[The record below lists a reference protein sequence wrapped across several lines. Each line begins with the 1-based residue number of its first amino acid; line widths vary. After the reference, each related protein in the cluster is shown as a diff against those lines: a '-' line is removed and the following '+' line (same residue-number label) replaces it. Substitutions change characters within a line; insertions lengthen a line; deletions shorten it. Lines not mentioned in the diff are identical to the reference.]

1 MIETTTTIIIIIII
15 ISQQANVAVFLK
27 MWATGRQVLVQEAGT
42 KSVTQYTEH
51 REVSFARFTT
61 TSVERWYRV
70 PSNVPT
76 AVTVQ
81 GFLDALQPMQ
91 LKLCH

>member
-1 MIETTTTIIIIIII
+1 
-15 ISQQANVAVFLK
+15 
-27 MWATGRQVLVQEAGT
+27 MWATGRQELVQETST

-51 REVSFARFTT
+51 PEGSSARFPT

-70 PSNVPT
+70 PSNVTT

-81 GFLDALQPMQ
+81 SFLDALQPMK